1 VLSALRANGFPPPP
15 EGSDLSGARLDGAKL
30 GLVDIKSGGGL
41 ATGRRWPVNLSGA
54 KLVGASLIG
63 TNLRDANLAYADLS
77 GADLTNA
84 ILIDANLTGAV
95 LDGAKLEGAILPAD
109 MDDD

>member
-1 VLSALRANGFPPPP
+1 MEQKPNGHSLLRQGSSEQLVRSVPAQMIADDESPPP
-15 EGSDLSGARLDGAKL
+15 
-30 GLVDIKSGGGL
+30 
-41 ATGRRWPVNLSGA
+41 ATGPQPRVPYGPVDDAFRRRSVH
-54 KLVGASLIG
+54 
-63 TNLRDANLAYADLS
+63 ADLS

-95 LDGAKLEGAILPAD
+95 LDGAKLEDAILPAD

>member
-1 VLSALRANGFPPPP
+1 MERQASGWPHSLLQKPSAF
-15 EGSDLSGARLDGAKL
+15 
-30 GLVDIKSGGGL
+30 
-41 ATGRRWPVNLSGA
+41 RRRSVH
-54 KLVGASLIG
+54 
-63 TNLRDANLAYADLS
+63 ADLS